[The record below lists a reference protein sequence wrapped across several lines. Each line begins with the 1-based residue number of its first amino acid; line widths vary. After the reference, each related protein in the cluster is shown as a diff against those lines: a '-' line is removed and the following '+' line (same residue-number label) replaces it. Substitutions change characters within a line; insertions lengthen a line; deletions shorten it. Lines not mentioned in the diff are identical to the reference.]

1 MRHPPG
7 RQGPR
12 RQVQGAPVDMCRE
25 LVPDRSEVASPG
37 QKPFLRRRA
46 LKVHRI
52 VLSSVFSAI
61 LFASGVV
68 VGQETVDPRVHPHLA
83 EAQKMIAGAI
93 GQIDTAQAAWK
104 DKLGGH
110 AQRAKELLQQADGE
124 LKQAAEYANK
134 YK

>member
-1 MRHPPG
+1 
-7 RQGPR
+7 
-12 RQVQGAPVDMCRE
+12 
-25 LVPDRSEVASPG
+25 
-37 QKPFLRRRA
+37 
-46 LKVHRI
+46 
-52 VLSSVFSAI
+52 
-61 LFASGVV
+61 
-68 VGQETVDPRVHPHLA
+68 
-83 EAQKMIAGAI
+83 MIGGAI